1 MRDKTSSSE
10 SAWQEEELS
19 AAALP
24 DKRLARRLQRLLDQM
39 FSCAGQANPG
49 GVRRLGGGEG
59 GLPLL

>member
-10 SAWQEEELS
+10 SAWQEEELP

-24 DKRLARRLQRLLDQM
+24 DKRLAGPLQRLLDQM
-39 FSCAGQANPG
+39 SA
-49 GVRRLGGGEG
+49 RRASQSRRPAATGRQRS